1 MHNIITEYQKIANL
15 IDDNTSNQSSK
26 FRTRNWVKINDESR
40 GAYNVNSQIKFKTT
54 MLKSS
59 LCDYSDAYIFV
70 KGTISVN
77 NTAAQ
82 GAAVN
87 NVNLKVIFKN
97 CAPFTNCISE
107 TNNTQ
112 IDNAKDIDIVMPM
125 YNLIEYSDNYAKTTG
140 SLWQYSKDIPA
151 RINNNQIVNF
161 GTNNLTDSFNFKVK
175 FTGQTEDDGTKDVE
189 IMVPLKYLSNFWRTL
204 EMPLFNCEINLIL
217 KWSSTCVLVAANT
230 QNQNATFAITDTKL
244 YAPVVTLST
253 QENTKFLQQLN
264 SGFKRVINWNKY
276 LSKPELLA
284 QNPNLNHLVEPSFQ
298 GVNRLFV
305 LAFEN
310 DNHRTSNEQY
320 YLPTVEIKDYNIMIN
335 GENFFDQPIKN
346 NKVTYDNIRKIAT
359 GEEDDY
365 TTDCYLDYQ
374 YFKDTYKMTAVDLSK
389 QKASDADPRAIQQ
402 INFTANLDRAGNTKV
417 YFILEEAKETI
428 LDFSKGTVK
437 VL

>member
-1 MHNIITEYQKIANL
+1 MVE
-15 IDDNTSNQSSK
+15 
-26 FRTRNWVKINDESR
+26 INDESR

-59 LCDYSDAYIFV
+59 LCDYSDAYILV

-77 NTAAQ
+77 NTAAA

-87 NVNLKVIFKN
+87 NDDRKVIFKN

-107 TNNTQ
+107 INNTQ
-112 IDNAKDIDIVMPM
+112 VDNDKDIDIVMLM
-125 YNLIEYSDNYAKTTG
+125 YNLIEYSDNYAKTSG
-140 SLWQYSKDIPA
+140 SLWQYCKDIPA
-151 RINNNQIVNF
+151 RDANNEITEFRVNN
-161 GTNNLTDSFNFKVK
+161 TTDSFKFKAK
-175 FTGQTEDDGTKDVE
+175 ITGQTRDDGTKDVE

-204 EMPLFNCEINLIL
+204 EMPLIKCEVNLIL
-217 KWSSTCVLVAANT
+217 TWSSTCVIISAGNAN
-230 QNQNATFAITDTKL
+230 QAATFAITDTKL
-244 YAPVVTLST
+244 YVPVVTLST
-253 QENTKFLQQLN
+253 QENAKLLQQLK

-310 DNHRTSNEQY
+310 EDHRSSTRRYN
-320 YLPTVEIKDYNIMIN
+320 LPTVEVKDYNIMIN

-346 NKVTYDNIRKIAT
+346 NKVTYENIRKIAT
-359 GEEDDY
+359 GQGGDY
-365 TTDCYLDYQ
+365 TTGCFLDYS
-374 YFKDTYKMTAVDLSK
+374 YLADTYKMIAVDLSK
-389 QKASDADPRAIQQ
+389 QQSLDADPRAIQQ
-402 INFTANLDRAGNTKV
+402 ISFTANLDRAGNTRV

-428 LDFSKGTVK
+428 LDFSQGTVK